1 MTYDEFKRVT
11 MPLAVLLGAEWD
23 APTWKLYHRAV
34 ESVPLPLY
42 VAAVAQ
48 AAETRTSKM
57 PTAGA
62 IRELAE
68 GQRQAFL
75 TAHPYDGCIDCEHSK
90 GWREITDRRGDKRME
105 RCPCFT
111 RHQQRL
117 EQMGVTPARVALA
130 LPEPERM
137 IEP

>member
-1 MTYDEFKRVT
+1 MTYEEFKTVT
-11 MPLAVLLGAEWD
+11 LPLAVLLGAEWD

-34 ESVPLPLY
+34 ESIPLPLY

-48 AAETRTSKM
+48 AAETRTSRM

-75 TAHPYDGCIDCEHSK
+75 KAHPYDGCIDCEHSK
-90 GWREITDRRGDKRME
+90 GWREITDKRGDKRME
-105 RCPCFT
+105 RCPCWG
-111 RHQQRL
+111 RHQQKL
-117 EQMGVTPARVALA
+117 AGMGVGNTPLA
-130 LPEPERM
+130 LSAPERE
-137 IEP
+137 IA